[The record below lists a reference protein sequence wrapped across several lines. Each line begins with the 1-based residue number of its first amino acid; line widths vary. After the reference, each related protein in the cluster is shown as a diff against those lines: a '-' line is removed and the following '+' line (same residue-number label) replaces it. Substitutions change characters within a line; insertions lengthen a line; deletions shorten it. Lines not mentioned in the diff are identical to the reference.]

1 MKKWIVL
8 LGITIGLTGCQSKY
22 PDYMAY
28 RMNRLLFPDRSESHK
43 EYTVV
48 SKTEDYFAQDL
59 EFWEEV
65 IGSDIETDWDRR
77 EVWHDQSINRLGGK
91 NIDGAVQIFDI
102 NSLTDKPM
110 IEVLSQKL
118 GKEFDEFLKQVPKG
132 DDYWFKEKVIE
143 NVGIILERDRFGTL
157 GIYVVPSSIRAKD
170 EADNKWIH
178 DICGDDVVV
187 SAVSVGQDKQ
197 LIELSYPSFLIRNSF
212 TGLTNATS
220 YFQLFRT
227 NEGKLEKARMVVN
240 QYIGGYKEG
249 ELDLEKLEPLQRI
262 VNEFME
268 ETVDMTDFTQDICS
282 VLDQKSNKKVGRVG
296 SLHYEILRGDTGIG
310 YEKVVEVV
318 ITPQ

>member
-1 MKKWIVL
+1 MKKWIAL

-22 PDYMAY
+22 PEYMAD
-28 RMNRLLFPDRSESHK
+28 RMNTLLFPPRSENYK

-48 SKTEDYFAQDL
+48 SKTEDYFTQDL
-59 EFWEEV
+59 EFWVEV
-65 IGSDIETDWDRR
+65 VGGDWDRR
-77 EVWHDQSINRLGGK
+77 EVWYDKSINRLGGK
-91 NIDGAVQIFDI
+91 NIDGAAQIFDI
-102 NSLTDKPM
+102 SSLTDKPV

-143 NVGIILERDRFGTL
+143 NVGIILERDRLGTL

-178 DICGDDVVV
+178 NICGDDVVV
-187 SAVSVGQDKQ
+187 SAVSVGPDKQ
-197 LIELSYPSFLIRNSF
+197 LIELSYPSFLIRNKF
-212 TGLTNATS
+212 GELTNATS

-262 VNEFME
+262 VNEFMGKA
-268 ETVDMTDFTQDICS
+268 VDMTDFTQDICS
-282 VLDQKSNKKVGRVG
+282 VLDRKSNKKVGRIG
-296 SLHYEILRGDTGIG
+296 NLHYEILRGSTSIG
-310 YEKVVEVV
+310 YEKIVEVV
-318 ITPQ
+318 ITPY